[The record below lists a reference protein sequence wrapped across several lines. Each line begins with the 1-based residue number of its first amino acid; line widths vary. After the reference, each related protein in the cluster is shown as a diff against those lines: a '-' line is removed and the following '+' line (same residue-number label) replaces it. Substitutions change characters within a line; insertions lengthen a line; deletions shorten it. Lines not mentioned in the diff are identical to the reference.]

1 MGDRE
6 PLQDCLDAL
15 PDGVLVADADGTVV
29 NANDTAL
36 KLLGQQGV
44 VGRPLLEV
52 MALQDLQGCDWAGV
66 AAPYTGFPT
75 RSQLVEQAW
84 RLSDGTELLVTVRL
98 VRSSPRGPVERVGV
112 VLRSARARD
121 RLDRERS
128 DLVATIA
135 HELRSPLTGVK
146 GFTASMLTNW
156 QRFSDDQKKLIIES
170 VHHDTDRLTRLIAEL
185 LDVARIDTGRLSLRQ
200 RPVEVGAAVRRV
212 TDSVHAHSRRPI
224 LVDTP
229 EGLPAI
235 LADPDKFAQVMTNLV
250 ENAVRHGAG
259 EVHVSASETTVS
271 GQDGGRSV
279 DDEADVDTR
288 RVALVVTDQGD
299 GIAPE
304 IRRRIFTKYWKH
316 GSTGGSGL
324 GMYVVHGLVTAHGG
338 TVTVGDADGGG
349 ARIEVLW
356 PVADPATRS

>member
-1 MGDRE
+1 MGDAATLE
-6 PLQDCLDAL
+6 QCLDAL

-29 NANDTAL
+29 SANDTAL
-36 KLLGQQGV
+36 RLLKQDV
-44 VGRPLLEV
+44 VMGRSLLEV
-52 MALQDLQGCDWAGV
+52 MALQDLQGCNWAEV
-66 AAPYTGFPT
+66 AAPYKGFPFRT
-75 RSQLVEQAW
+75 SLVEQAW

-98 VRSSPRGPVERVGV
+98 VRSNPQAPVERVGV

-146 GFTASMLTNW
+146 GFTASMLANW
-156 QRFSDDQKKLIIES
+156 QRFSDEQKKLIIES

-200 RPVEVGAAVRRV
+200 RPVEVGTAVRRV

-224 LVDTP
+224 LVDVP
-229 EGLPAI
+229 EELPSI

-259 EVHVSASETTVS
+259 EVRVTAQETTAEEVAS
-271 GQDGGRSV
+271 QDEQDG
-279 DDEADVDTR
+279 DPR
-288 RVALVVTDQGD
+288 RVSVVVSDQGD

-338 TVTVGDADGGG
+338 TVTIGDAEGGG

-356 PVADPATRS
+356 PVADPRNLS